1 MEVAVHID
9 ALRSEGELMA
19 AAVEGSDPGAP
30 VPTCPEW
37 AVRDL
42 VRHMGGVHRWATG
55 YVAGAR
61 TEMGGPGLDE
71 IVGVGP
77 DDTELAGWLR
87 QGSAAVVGA
96 LTAAP
101 ADLVCWT
108 FLPAPSPLAMWARRQ
123 AHETAIHR
131 VDAQLAAG
139 TAVDTFAPAFAADG
153 VDELLACFVPR
164 SSTRLRAEVPTGL
177 AVRCRDVDAAWTL
190 HLDGDGVTTVPGAG
204 ADAACTVTGTAGD
217 LYLALWNRAGPA
229 ALAIEGDASV
239 LDLFLERVNVRWS

>member
-77 DDTELAGWLR
+77 DDAELAGWLR
-87 QGSAAVVGA
+87 QGSAALVGA

-139 TAVDTFAPAFAADG
+139 TARRHVRAGLRRRRRRRASR
-153 VDELLACFVPR
+153 L
-164 SSTRLRAEVPTGL
+164 LRAAL
-177 AVRCRDVDAAWTL
+177 L
-190 HLDGDGVTTVPGAG
+190 HQVAGRG
-204 ADAACTVTGTAGD
+204 ADRARR
-217 LYLALWNRAGPA
+217 ALPR
-229 ALAIEGDASV
+229 
-239 LDLFLERVNVRWS
+239 R